1 MRALGEFFT
10 STLPANLQVHDIVIQ
25 FRISHNMA
33 NSTFDPSGGIS

>member
-10 STLPANLQVHDIVIQ
+10 SKLPANLQVYDIVIQ
-25 FRISHNMA
+25 FRISYNIA